1 MQGLGLGLL
10 LQVEGQK
17 IIVHKTPGW
26 VFGDIALLFN
36 SPRSASIEAA
46 TSIQLWAMERRV
58 FLKVRCHERPWLA
71 PAQAVRISCTGTE
84 PPLTALCRSVQ
95 ACLCRLAL

>member
-1 MQGLGLGLL
+1 MYTMQKLGLALL

-58 FLKVRCHERPWLA
+58 FLKVR
-71 PAQAVRISCTGTE
+71 
-84 PPLTALCRSVQ
+84 
-95 ACLCRLAL
+95 

>member
-1 MQGLGLGLL
+1 MPSKQCYVCITQRLGLSLL
-10 LQVEGQK
+10 PQVEGQK

-46 TSIQLWAMERRV
+46 TNIQLWAMERRV
-58 FLKVRCHERPWLA
+58 FLKVRYHQQKSGWL
-71 PAQAVRISCTGTE
+71 QHR
-84 PPLTALCRSVQ
+84 LCRG
-95 ACLCRLAL
+95 